1 MATYKK
7 RGSKKSITPSSGNE
21 SVQESTT
28 AEVFETLDTTAS
40 KTEEWVVKYQNI
52 ILTLIG
58 IVAFGVLAYLGY
70 QNYVIEPKTKEAIS
84 ELNQAQLYFELAV
97 NSENSDSLY
106 KRALNGGE
114 GKYGFLDIIEN
125 YEGTTAAKLATYSA
139 GMSYLNIKD
148 YENAITYLDQFNSE
162 DVLLGAL
169 AKGAIGDA
177 FAQMDQPEKALD
189 YYIAASNINNNTY
202 STPKFLYKAA
212 IIGSKL
218 GKNKQAL
225 AYLER
230 IKKEFKES
238 REAKMVSVQIAKIKS
253 IID

>member
-7 RGSKKSITPSSGNE
+7 RGSKKSKISSKQTE
-21 SVQESTT
+21 EIQESTT
-28 AEVFETLDTTAS
+28 AEVFETLDSTAS

-52 ILTLIG
+52 ILTFIG
-58 IVAFGVLAYLGY
+58 IVAVGVLGYLGY

-84 ELNQAQLYFELAV
+84 ELNQAQFYFELAV
-97 NSENSDSLY
+97 NSQDSDSLY

-114 GKYGFLDIIEN
+114 GKYGFLDIIKN

-139 GMSYLNIKD
+139 GMAYLNIKD
-148 YENAITYLDQFNSE
+148 YQNAIAYLDQFNSD

-177 FAQMDQPEKALD
+177 FAQMGQLEEAFD
-189 YYIAASNINNNTY
+189 YYVTASNINNNMY

-212 IIGSKL
+212 MIGSKL
-218 GKNKQAL
+218 GKDTQAL
-225 AYLER
+225 TYLER
-230 IKKEFKES
+230 IDKEFKES
-238 REAKMVSVQIAKIKS
+238 QEANMVAVQIAKLKS
-253 IID
+253 ILK